1 MALSN
6 TNTELPDI
14 IGVVILIKTTSTD
27 LSQTTQRIMSNI
39 HINGSIHCEPTSP
52 KVRHVGWVWSQ
63 RSFLP
68 PTLIPNLLEV
78 STFSPPS
85 LFETCGW
92 KNSLIL
98 TTLYM

>member
-1 MALSN
+1 MGPS
-6 TNTELPDI
+6 TVSELISSFQI
-14 IGVVILIKTTSTD
+14 IY
-27 LSQTTQRIMSNI
+27 
-39 HINGSIHCEPTSP
+39 NGEPTSP

-92 KNSLIL
+92 ENSLIL